1 MNIAEIMER
10 EVRNETAKEEARRK
24 DAEAVALRMRQER
37 EDRLVG
43 RCAAVVVAISA
54 VVTVAVVIY
63 KVMN

>member
-1 MNIAEIMER
+1 MNIAKIMDS
-10 EVRNETAKEEARRK
+10 EVRDETAKEEARRK
-24 DAEAVALRMRQER
+24 DAEADALRMRQER

-43 RCAAVVVAISA
+43 RFAAVVVAISA